1 MKNFKEVFMLKAND
15 AEWLE
20 FLRLFDDESAD
31 ERSLRMAAAMLGPG
45 YKGKR
50 VRIPLNE
57 KRKAAQ
63 TILEQWETHG
73 LEDPPAF
80 LFSIVEGDDA
90 EYLERRAKLFEI
102 GAYEDKDLRVSQED
116 LVRLEKGFEFPVPIF
131 VEHRETPLRL
141 GYLTDV
147 QTLGGELFGTLALTK
162 SGNEIIEESQAKSL
176 SLGVS
181 KDFSKIFE
189 VSIVANP
196 RVESARLFCK
206 NFHESETDAKRDE
219 WRNQVLYLQS
229 ELKRKNIEE
238 QIERFSRAGKITP
251 ASRTSAIEL
260 LESAERFGFGEK
272 VTEFFASLPERVVFR
287 ELAKSGARISHELT
301 PEESDFYSKHF
312 SGLDL
317 EEIAKRKV
325 R

>member
-20 FLRLFDDESAD
+20 FLRLFDDESVD

-50 VRIPLNE
+50 VRLPLEE
-57 KRKAAQ
+57 KRKVARN
-63 TILEQWETHG
+63 ILEQWETHG
-73 LEDPPAF
+73 FSGPPGF
-80 LFSIVEGDDA
+80 LFSIAEGDDA
-90 EYLERRAKLFEI
+90 EYLERQAKLFEI
-102 GAYEDKDLRVSQED
+102 GSYEDKDLKVSQED
-116 LVRLEKGFEFPVPIF
+116 LVRLERGFEFPVPIF
-131 VEHRETPLRL
+131 VEHRDTPLRL

-147 QTLGGELFGTLALTK
+147 EAIGAELFGTLSFTQA
-162 SGNEIIEESQAKSL
+162 GNAIIEASGAKSL

-189 VSIVANP
+189 VSIVSHP

-206 NFHESETDAKRDE
+206 NFYEGAVDSKQDDWK
-219 WRNQVLYLQS
+219 NQVLHLQT

-238 QIERFSRAGKITP
+238 QIGRFSRAGKITP
-251 ASRTSAIEL
+251 ASRTSAIDL

-272 VTEFFASLPERVVFR
+272 VTEFFESLPERVVFR
-287 ELAKSGARISHELT
+287 ELAKSCARISHELT
-301 PEESDFYSKHF
+301 PEESEFYSKHF